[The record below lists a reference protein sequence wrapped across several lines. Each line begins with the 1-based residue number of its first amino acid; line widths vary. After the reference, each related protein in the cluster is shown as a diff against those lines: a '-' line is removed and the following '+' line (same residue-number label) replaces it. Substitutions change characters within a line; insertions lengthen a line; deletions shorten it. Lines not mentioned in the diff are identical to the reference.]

1 MADNSF
7 RGSRRDA
14 YSSDVDTQGGS
25 DPLAELARLIGQSE
39 SYRGGS
45 RDAAQPYDEGTP
57 LPELD

>member
-14 YSSDVDTQGGS
+14 YSNDGDAQQGAS

-39 SYRGGS
+39 SYRGS
-45 RDAAQPYDEGTP
+45 TRDTHY
-57 LPELD
+57 